1 MAFMLNFEINISKIK
16 SIYKNQVKNDENFII
31 NYARTINYFGRVV
44 LSNCTSNNLLKKIC
58 SVAECYLMM
67 SSPKFETI
75 KSVLQM
81 GVKKVIIPEK
91 DVKNIGQKISKNIII
106 ARVTLQPFLQIKY
119 NLQIKWLNSYL
130 LNLKEDLKE
139 IFNRVNPYCSEFLID
154 YDEDLNMDES
164 TVLAVIDYITD
175 FTKYPLTFLDTNN
188 RFTEAI
194 EKKGVN
200 PFIRSSG
207 MFEEKEMLKI
217 FKSALDFQKL
227 EGLIPTIV
235 QDEHNQILM
244 LAFSSQDSLTQALIQ
259 KKGIYYSRSRK
270 SIWIKGETSE
280 NYQTLNQ
287 VRYDCDQDALL
298 FKVRQEGVACHL
310 QRYSCFGNKEFKLL
324 DLYEVIQNRI
334 LKPVAGS
341 YTSKISKDERLIIE
355 KIKEESNEVINY
367 TNEENLTWE
376 IADLLYF
383 IMVLMAKKGIK
394 LQDILNELR
403 SRRNY
408 GN

>member
-106 ARVTLQPFLQIKY
+106 ARVTLQPFL
-119 NLQIKWLNSYL
+119 
-130 LNLKEDLKE
+130 LKEDLKE

-154 YDEDLNMDES
+154 YDEDLIMDES

-188 RFTEAI
+188 RFTEVI

-270 SIWIKGETSE
+270 SIWIKGETSG

-367 TNEENLTWE
+367 TNEENLVWE

-383 IMVLMAKKGIK
+383 IMVLMAKKGIN
-394 LQDILNELR
+394 LQDILNELW